1 MMSSHKIFIGSSV
14 HQWNDPRILHKQSVS
29 LAKHFSV
36 ELHIPAPF
44 EKKKYKGV
52 NIYGLPE
59 WNTKSDR
66 IRIIRILVFRIL
78 KSKASIVH
86 LHDPELIPIGL
97 LVKAFTK
104 KKVIFDFHEQY
115 EFNIIKREWIPEF
128 LHIPLVKAYLM
139 FERVACKV
147 FDGVIGVIEDQLPV
161 LSTNSNNRI
170 IKNYPIIHYY
180 NEIMKDHETEKRNV
194 SMVYLGDI
202 TSERRIHEIIELTG
216 ILNRTYS
223 ITTHIIGR
231 NKNQQYAEK
240 LNSIINK
247 YKINNKVKLHG
258 YIPIEEAMQIL
269 HQCDIGLLPLRHPMH
284 FVRSL
289 PVKLFDYMSAG
300 IPVVMPEYPLSK
312 EVVLEHKCGVLVDPM
327 DRTSMINGLELLIK
341 DPKLRAEMGENGF
354 KAVLNYYSWQ
364 SQEKKLIDF
373 YKKVVKE

>member
-1 MMSSHKIFIGSSV
+1 MKKIIFIGSSV

-29 LAKHFSV
+29 LSKHFSV

-44 EKKKYKGV
+44 KKKKFKGV

-59 WNTKSDR
+59 WTSKSDR
-66 IRIIRILVFRIL
+66 IRIIKQLLIRIL
-78 KSKASIVH
+78 KSKAAIVH
-86 LHDPELIPIGL
+86 LHDPELIPIGI

-115 EFNIIKREWIPEF
+115 EFNIVKREWIPEF
-128 LHIPLVKAYLM
+128 LHIPLVKTYLM

-170 IKNYPIIHYY
+170 VKNYPIIHYHNQMGKVY
-180 NEIMKDHETEKRNV
+180 KTKERNV
-194 SMVYLGDI
+194 SIVYLGDI
-202 TSERRIHEIIELTG
+202 TSERRIHELIELTG

-223 ITTHIIGR
+223 IITHIIGR

-269 HQCDIGLLPLRHPMH
+269 SQSDIGLLPPRNPKD

-300 IPVVMPEYPLSK
+300 IPVIMPEFPLSK
-312 EVVLEHKCGVLVDPM
+312 DVVMKHKCGVLVDPM
-327 DRTSMINGLELLIK
+327 DRNSMIKGLELLIGN
-341 DPKLRAEMGENGF
+341 PKLRAEMGQNGF
-354 KAVLNYYSWQ
+354 NAVLKYYSWQ
-364 SQEKKLIDF
+364 SQEKKLIDL
-373 YKKVVKE
+373 YKTIVKE

>member
-1 MMSSHKIFIGSSV
+1 MKKIIFIGSSV

-29 LAKHFSV
+29 LSKHFSV

-44 EKKKYKGV
+44 KKKKFKGV

-59 WNTKSDR
+59 WTSKSDR
-66 IRIIRILVFRIL
+66 IRIIKQLLIRIL
-78 KSKASIVH
+78 KSKAAIVH
-86 LHDPELIPIGL
+86 LHDPELIPIGI

-115 EFNIIKREWIPEF
+115 EFNIVKREWIPEF
-128 LHIPLVKAYLM
+128 LHIPLVKTYLM

-170 IKNYPIIHYY
+170 VKNYPIIHYHNQMGKVY
-180 NEIMKDHETEKRNV
+180 KTKERNV
-194 SMVYLGDI
+194 SIVYLGDI
-202 TSERRIHEIIELTG
+202 TSERRIHELIELTG

-223 ITTHIIGR
+223 IITHIIGR

-258 YIPIEEAMQIL
+258 YIPIEEAIQIL
-269 HQCDIGLLPLRHPMH
+269 SQSDIGLLPPRNPKD

-300 IPVVMPEYPLSK
+300 IPVIMPEFPLSK
-312 EVVLEHKCGVLVDPM
+312 DVVMKHKCGVLVDPM
-327 DRTSMINGLELLIK
+327 DRNSMIKGLELLIGN
-341 DPKLRAEMGENGF
+341 PKLRAEMGQNGF
-354 KAVLNYYSWQ
+354 NAVLKYYSWQ
-364 SQEKKLIDF
+364 SQEKKLIDL
-373 YKKVVKE
+373 YKTIVKE